1 MSRPR
6 GFEGT
11 LDLLTPVISSGTTQA
26 CLFRDEFTPLT
37 ATGYAIYGL
46 STDSVKSNTN
56 FKNKQ
61 NLPYG
66 LLCDPSMT
74 LIGAIGMRK
83 SPSGT
88 TRGVFVINKDGKV
101 EAVSPG
107 VSLSLHSCHCELD
120 WIIQFLT
127 RVLLLPLILFV
138 RSLDRRKLVAE
149 LRSQLKVSKSR

>member
-1 MSRPR
+1 M
-6 GFEGT
+6 
-11 LDLLTPVISSGTTQA
+11 TPVISSGTTQA

-46 STDSVKSNTN
+46 STDSVKSNTT

-61 NLPYG
+61 NLPYA

-74 LIGAIGMRK
+74 LIGAIGMK
-83 SPSGT
+83 KTPSGT

-101 EAVSPG
+101 EAISPG
-107 VSLSLHSCHCELD
+107 VSLSCHSCHCELD
-120 WIIQFLT
+120 WIIQYLT

-138 RSLDRRKLVAE
+138 KLLDWRKLVTE
-149 LRSQLKVSKSR
+149 QRSQRKVSNSRKKLKK